1 MGLLI
6 CYCHNFLVLN
16 YPKNSGWILIDGKC
30 SLNWFEGEMYPA
42 RLEDIVGYE
51 IEEDEEVH

>member
-1 MGLLI
+1 
-6 CYCHNFLVLN
+6 
-16 YPKNSGWILIDGKC
+16 LIDGKC

-51 IEEDEEVH
+51 IEEEEEVH